1 MDFGKLSERVK
12 MMCTSP
18 KTEWPVIEKEQTTL
32 QELYMEY
39 ILLLAAIGPVAG
51 FLKMSVFGIHVP
63 LMGTY
68 RPALGAGIGGMVLGY
83 VMTLAGVYL
92 MALIVNMLAPSFGG
106 KKDEMQALKTVAYAY
121 AAAWVAGIGQLVPWV
136 GWIIVLAGSVYSVY
150 LLYLGLPV
158 TMKCPPEKA
167 AGYTAVSIIVAII
180 LSFVIS
186 AVVGG
191 ITGGVGMMGGGSSSQ
206 TNLQGKGGFDKDSP
220 GGKLD
225 DWTKKM
231 EAASKDMEKAQKSGD
246 SAAQSEAMGKMM
258 ASAMGSNGK
267 IETLAPERIKTF
279 LPDTLAGRQRSDLS
293 AERSGA
299 AGLQISTARASYTD
313 SDGNTLD
320 AEITDMGL
328 AKGVIALASWAGVE
342 KENVTENGFEKT
354 YKKGKE
360 MVHEQWDTRTGTGEY
375 SIIIANRFSVKISGK
390 AADIDTLRKVANS
403 MNLAGLAALK
413 DEGVTK

>member
-18 KTEWPVIEKEQTTL
+18 KTEWPVVEKEQTTL
-32 QELYMEY
+32 QELYMGY

-106 KKDEMQALKTVAYAY
+106 KKDDMQALKTVAYAY
-121 AAAWVAGIGQLVPWV
+121 AAAWVAGIAQLVPWV
-136 GWIIVLAGSVYSVY
+136 GWLIVLAGSVYSVY

-191 ITGGVGMMGGGSSSQ
+191 ITGGAGMMGGRSSSQ
-206 TNLQGKGGFDKDSP
+206 MNLQGKGGFDKDSP

-390 AADIDTLRKVANS
+390 AADIDTLKKVANS

>member
-18 KTEWPVIEKEQTTL
+18 KTEWPVVEKEQTTL
-32 QELYMEY
+32 QELYMGY

-106 KKDEMQALKTVAYAY
+106 KKDDMQALKTVAYAY

-136 GWIIVLAGSVYSVY
+136 GWLIVLAGSVYSVY

-191 ITGGVGMMGGGSSSQ
+191 ITGGAGMMGGRSSSQ
-206 TNLQGKGGFDKDSP
+206 MNLQGKGGFDKDSP

-390 AADIDTLRKVANS
+390 AADIDTLKKVANS

>member
-18 KTEWPVIEKEQTTL
+18 KTEWPVVEKEQTTL
-32 QELYMEY
+32 QELYMGY

-68 RPALGAGIGGMVLGY
+68 RPTLGAGIGGMVLGY

-106 KKDEMQALKTVAYAY
+106 KKDDMQALKTVAYAY

-136 GWIIVLAGSVYSVY
+136 GWLIVLAGSVYSVY

-191 ITGGVGMMGGGSSSQ
+191 ITGGAGMMGGRSSSQ
-206 TNLQGKGGFDKDSP
+206 MNLQGKGGFDKDSP

-390 AADIDTLRKVANS
+390 AADIDTLKKVANS